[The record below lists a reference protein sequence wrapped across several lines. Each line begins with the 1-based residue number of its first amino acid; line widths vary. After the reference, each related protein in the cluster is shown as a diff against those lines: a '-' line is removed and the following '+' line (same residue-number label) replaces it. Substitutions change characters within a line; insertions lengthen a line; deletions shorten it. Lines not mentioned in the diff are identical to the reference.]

1 MKIQRLKPSRIK
13 NRINVVFDDGG
24 YLPLFIDDVVKNSLK
39 VGEECDFD
47 KLKDMSIN
55 YLARQYALRQIAISP
70 KVEAILR
77 RKLRQKFRD
86 YNPDDLIDSL
96 KPYLDEKKFIEYF
109 VAKNKK
115 KSNREI
121 EFRLKMLKINYHPE
135 QLDQEKIEKIL
146 QKKKNISISALMTRG
161 FAYDDI
167 KSVFA
172 KLGKLK

>member
-13 NRINVVFDDGG
+13 NRINVVFDDGS

-39 VGEECDFD
+39 VGEDCDFG
-47 KLKDMSIN
+47 KLKDLSIN
-55 YLARQYALRQIAISP
+55 YLARQYALRQIAMSP

-96 KPYLDEKKFIEYF
+96 KPYLDEKKFVEYF

-121 EFRLKMLKINYHPE
+121 EFRLKMLKINYHP
-135 QLDQEKIEKIL
+135 QQADQEKIEKIL